1 MDGPRCRPQDVLSET
16 PSALIMHTLTACL
29 LSAGV
34 SQAQEQ
40 KQGGMQ
46 MLFTMVLGGLVG
58 ATPHMVA
65 ASVMALARLMYEFAG
80 QLEALAPQLLPVILS
95 LLRSKSREIIK
106 SVLGFLKVRHRRSA
120 LPVTLSLLRSK
131 SPGVHQKRA
140 RLLPERMSNGLP
152 SAGFVQLHA
161 GSAVLASLTHGAA

>member
-1 MDGPRCRPQDVLSET
+1 
-16 PSALIMHTLTACL
+16 
-29 LSAGV
+29 
-34 SQAQEQ
+34 
-40 KQGGMQ
+40 

-106 SVLGFLKVRHRRSA
+106 SVLGFLKVSFSSCTRC
-120 LPVTLSLLRSK
+120 
-131 SPGVHQKRA
+131 
-140 RLLPERMSNGLP
+140 
-152 SAGFVQLHA
+152 
-161 GSAVLASLTHGAA
+161 